1 MSKASIRRHA
11 RLKRVDHRAR
21 RRLYRRPHGRRL
33 VAAIRSCGS
42 AANAGFSMTGVHI
55 KAFDVSRVVDDTL
68 PHYVSGYSP
77 SADSGKAMCSALDV
91 CGGRMNNVLIETA
104 AKLRKLRWD
113 FTYDDQFIAVA
124 QGKSLT
130 DFKVQVSGNTK

>member
-11 RLKRVDHRAR
+11 RLERLDDRAR
-21 RRLYRRPHGRRL
+21 RRLHRRPHGRRL
-33 VAAIRSCGS
+33 VAAIKSCEF
-42 AANAGFSMTGVHI
+42 AANAKFSMVGVHI

-68 PHYVSGYSP
+68 SHHVSGYSP
-77 SADSGKAMCSALDV
+77 SADCGKAMCSELAV
-91 CGGRMNNVLIETA
+91 CGGKMNNVLIETA
-104 AKLRKLRWD
+104 AELHRLRWD
-113 FTYDDQFIAVA
+113 FTYDDQFIAAA